1 MKRNLARAGAN
12 QRRDLVAHA
21 DSHLPPALFPRAD
34 AALRPGI
41 RVRAH
46 LIVDPAGHRAERIA
60 DHVRGALK
68 NRKLAA
74 PLEKFIH
81 LAPLHGLARRVE
93 SFSKQSSTP

>member
-1 MKRNLARAGAN
+1 MKRNFARPGAN
-12 QRRDLVAHA
+12 QRSDLVAHA
-21 DSHLPPALFPRAD
+21 DGHLPPALFPRAD

-41 RVRAH
+41 RVRAQ

-60 DHVRGALK
+60 DHIGGAVE
-68 NRKLAA
+68 NRKFAT